1 MKGRYLRCLQ
11 FDDSFKVVDYVN
23 KYDLDVVNIS
33 SYTDEEDIVVYHM
46 LWYWYYPD
54 VKEE

>member
-54 VKEE
+54 IKEE